1 MRKAMLSL
9 RDLQLQA
16 FMSRY
21 IPFCLRTDFD
31 KELNK
36 AEVLATDLLDEF
48 EELPDRIRKN
58 LTVLIFGVDQFV
70 RFGIEQGILDE
81 NDDLTDGLAEAVTA
95 VKNALCGEDG
105 VTKVALD
112 HMIHHLATMAET
124 QRLVY
129 GRDYVVRETYGDIA
143 IRFDSC
149 FAEFRKFHRETQL
162 DGEILNAQA
171 YRKQIKENHEREG
184 YVTHTSERAWFD
196 SEQKRGVII
205 LKERAKDFGMDLEG
219 FFGNDKED

>member
-1 MRKAMLSL
+1 MGERIGVFLVASGI
-9 RDLQLQA
+9 
-16 FMSRY
+16 
-21 IPFCLRTDFD
+21 IPFALRTNFE

-36 AEVLATDLLDEF
+36 AEVLATDLLDGF

-58 LTVLIFGVDQFV
+58 LTVMIFGVNQFV

-129 GRDYVVRETYGDIA
+129 GRDSVVRETYGDIA

-171 YRKQIKENHEREG
+171 YRKQIKENRDRGG
-184 YVTHTSERAWFD
+184 YITETSALVRFGTTSKRAIIID
-196 SEQKRGVII
+196 AKRAEVLGI
-205 LKERAKDFGMDLEG
+205 DLSG
-219 FFGNDKED
+219 FFSNEDGKS

>member
-1 MRKAMLSL
+1 MGERIGVFLVASGI
-9 RDLQLQA
+9 
-16 FMSRY
+16 
-21 IPFCLRTDFD
+21 IPFALRTNFE

-36 AEVLATDLLDEF
+36 AEVLATDLLDGF

-58 LTVLIFGVDQFV
+58 LTVMIFGVNQFV

-184 YVTHTSERAWFD
+184 YVTNTSTPVQFDKVLKRAV
-196 SEQKRGVII
+196 VIDRD
-205 LKERAKDFGMDLEG
+205 RADKLNIDLEG
-219 FFGNDKED
+219 FSGNESGIEKN